1 MNQKQVGRSGLISL
15 HHGREATVSRPF
27 FVASLSPKNSMQ
39 PASLIAVKRDGLEL
53 SDPQIESFISGVA
66 SGRIPDYQAAAM
78 LMAIFLQGM
87 SPRETAALTQAMLC
101 SGTRLKWP
109 SDGRPVVDKHST
121 GGLGDKTSLIIAPL
135 LAECGVLV
143 PMLSGRGLGP
153 TGGTL
158 DKLEAIPGFRTD
170 LSIAELQRQ
179 VLELGCVITGTT
191 AELAPADRRLYAL
204 RDVTATVPSVPL
216 ITGSIMS
223 KKLAESPQALV
234 LDVKYGSGAFM
245 KTPADA
251 AMLAKSLVS
260 TGYSMNVAVSA
271 LLTDMNQP
279 LGAMCGNALEVLEAV
294 MVMQNHGPPDVRQLS
309 LLLAAEVLVDCKVE
323 ASHTAAFTR
332 CEQLLRSGAVFER
345 FQRMVAAQHGD
356 PRLPLKTA
364 PATELKAHRSGFIRH
379 IDTEQLGYAVIA
391 LGGGRQRA
399 DDKIDHSTGFEMLV
413 RIGDQIAAGQP
424 LVRIYSR
431 QPESARQQILNAF
444 ELSDEPATA
453 HLPLVHSRLTIHAGQ
468 ILQQAL
474 HDG

>member
-1 MNQKQVGRSGLISL
+1 VSL
-15 HHGREATVSRPF
+15 VF
-27 FVASLSPKNSMQ
+27 FIPPLSPKNSMQ

-53 SDPQIESFISGVA
+53 SDTQIDSFISGVA
-66 SGRIPDYQAAAM
+66 SGQIPDYQATAM
-78 LMAIFLQGM
+78 LMAIFLRGM
-87 SPRETAALTQAMLC
+87 SPGETAALTKAMLH
-101 SGTRLKWP
+101 SGTRLTWP

-158 DKLEAIPGFRTD
+158 DKLESIPGFRAD
-170 LSIAELQRQ
+170 LSIAELQQQ

-204 RDVTATVPSVPL
+204 RDVTATVPSIPL

-245 KTPADA
+245 KTATEA
-251 AMLAKSLVS
+251 EMLARSLVS
-260 TGYSMNVAVSA
+260 TGHSMNVTVSA

-294 MVMQNHGPPDVRQLS
+294 MVMQDHGPPDVRQLS
-309 LLLAAEVLVDCKVE
+309 LLLAAEVLVNCKVE
-323 ASHTAAFTR
+323 TSRSSALIR
-332 CEQLLRSGAVFER
+332 CEKLLQSGAVFER

-364 PATELKAHRSGFIRH
+364 PATELTAPRAGFIHH
-379 IDTEQLGYAVIA
+379 IHTEQLGYAVIA

-399 DDKIDHSTGFEMLV
+399 DDKIDHSAGLEMLV
-413 RIGDQIAAGQP
+413 RIGDQITVGQP
-424 LVRIYSR
+424 LVRIYSQR
-431 QPESARQQILNAF
+431 SDSVRRQILNAF
-444 ELSDEPATA
+444 ELSDEPANT
-453 HLPLVHSRLTIHAGQ
+453 HLPLVYSHLTVHAGQ
-468 ILQQAL
+468 IQQQAL
-474 HDG
+474 QDC

>member
-1 MNQKQVGRSGLISL
+1 
-15 HHGREATVSRPF
+15 
-27 FVASLSPKNSMQ
+27 MQ

-53 SDPQIESFISGVA
+53 SDQQIDSFISGVT
-66 SGRIPDYQAAAM
+66 SGAIPDYQVTAM
-78 LMAIFLQGM
+78 LMAIFLRGM
-87 SPRETAALTQAMLC
+87 SPRETAALTAAMLH
-101 SGTRLKWP
+101 SGTRLQWP
-109 SDGRPVVDKHST
+109 PNGQPVVDKHST

-135 LAECGVLV
+135 LAECGALV

-158 DKLEAIPGFRTD
+158 DKLESIPGFRTD
-170 LSIAELQRQ
+170 LSITELQQQ
-179 VLELGCVITGTT
+179 VLHLGCVITGTT

-204 RDVTATVPSVPL
+204 RDVTATVPSIPL

-223 KKLAESPQALV
+223 KKLAESPHALV

-245 KTPADA
+245 KTAADA
-251 AMLAKSLVS
+251 ALLAASLVR
-260 TGYSMNVAVSA
+260 TGHSMNVATTA

-279 LGAMCGNALEVLEAV
+279 LGGMCGNALEVLEAV
-294 MVMQNHGPPDVRQLS
+294 MVMQNHGPPDVRRLS
-309 LLLAAEVLVDCKVE
+309 LLLAAQVLVDCKAENTHE
-323 ASHTAAFTR
+323 AALSR
-332 CEQLLRSGAVFER
+332 CEGLLQSGAVYER
-345 FQRMVAAQHGD
+345 FLRMVEAQHGD

-364 PATELKAHRSGFIRH
+364 PATELTAPRSGFIQH
-379 IDTEQLGYAVIA
+379 IHTEQLGYAVIA

-399 DDKIDHSTGFEMLV
+399 DDKIDHSTGLELLV

-424 LVRIYSR
+424 LVRIYSQ

>member
-1 MNQKQVGRSGLISL
+1 
-15 HHGREATVSRPF
+15 
-27 FVASLSPKNSMQ
+27 MQ

-53 SDPQIESFISGVA
+53 SDQQIDSFISGVT
-66 SGRIPDYQAAAM
+66 SGAIPDYQVTAM
-78 LMAIFLQGM
+78 LMAIFLRGM
-87 SPRETAALTQAMLC
+87 SPRETAALTAAMLH
-101 SGTRLKWP
+101 SGTRLQWP
-109 SDGRPVVDKHST
+109 PNGQPVVDKHST

-158 DKLEAIPGFRTD
+158 DKLESIPGFRTD
-170 LSIAELQRQ
+170 LSITELQQQ
-179 VLELGCVITGTT
+179 VLQLGCVITGTT

-204 RDVTATVPSVPL
+204 RDVTATVPSIPL

-223 KKLAESPQALV
+223 KKLAESPHALV

-245 KTPADA
+245 KTAADA
-251 AMLAKSLVS
+251 AQLAASLVR
-260 TGYSMNVAVSA
+260 TGHSMNVATTA

-279 LGAMCGNALEVLEAV
+279 LGGMCGNALEVLEAV
-294 MVMQNHGPPDVRQLS
+294 MVMQNHGPPDVRRLS
-309 LLLAAEVLVDCKVE
+309 LLLAAQVLVDCKVE
-323 ASHTAAFTR
+323 NTHEAALYR
-332 CEQLLRSGAVFER
+332 CEGLLQSGAVYER
-345 FQRMVAAQHGD
+345 FLRMVEAQHGD

-364 PATELKAHRSGFIRH
+364 PATELTAPRSGFIQH
-379 IDTEQLGYAVIA
+379 IHTEQLGYAVIA

-399 DDKIDHSTGFEMLV
+399 DDKIDHATGLEMLV

-431 QPESARQQILNAF
+431 QPESVRQQILNAF

-468 ILQQAL
+468 ILQQPL
-474 HDG
+474 HDC

>member
-1 MNQKQVGRSGLISL
+1 
-15 HHGREATVSRPF
+15 
-27 FVASLSPKNSMQ
+27 MQ

-53 SDPQIESFISGVA
+53 SDTQIDSFISGVS
-66 SGRIPDYQAAAM
+66 SGQIPDYQATAM
-78 LMAIFLQGM
+78 LMAIFLRGM
-87 SPRETAALTQAMLC
+87 SPGETAALTKAMLH
-101 SGTRLKWP
+101 SGTRLSWP

-158 DKLEAIPGFRTD
+158 DKLESIPGFRTD
-170 LSIAELQRQ
+170 LSIAELQQQ

-204 RDVTATVPSVPL
+204 RDVTATVPSIPL

-245 KTPADA
+245 KTAVEA

-260 TGYSMNVAVSA
+260 TGHSMNVTVSA

-279 LGAMCGNALEVLEAV
+279 LGAMCGNALEVMEAV

-309 LLLAAEVLVDCKVE
+309 LLLAAEVLVDCKAE
-323 ASHTAAFTR
+323 TSRSSAFTR
-332 CEQLLRSGAVFER
+332 CEKLLQSGAVYER
-345 FQRMVAAQHGD
+345 FLRMVAAQHGD

-364 PATELKAHRSGFIRH
+364 PATELTAPRAGFIRH
-379 IDTEQLGYAVIA
+379 IHAEQLGYAVIA

-399 DDKIDHSTGFEMLV
+399 DDKIDHSAGIEMLV
-413 RIGDQIAAGQP
+413 RIGDQITVGQP
-424 LVRIYSR
+424 LVRIYSH
-431 QPESARQQILNAF
+431 QPDSVRRQILNAF
-444 ELSDEPATA
+444 ELSDEPANTQ
-453 HLPLVHSRLTIHAGQ
+453 LPLVHSRLTIHAGQ
-468 ILQQAL
+468 IQLQTVQ
-474 HDG
+474 DC